1 MVRSTSTQRLY
12 RRTRGLRYDGSWLY
26 NRGNAARWH
35 ATYPLVS
42 FTSAAGS
49 DATRMDAARNRAKSR
64 KSKATF
70 DKRTR
75 DAMTALGTPYQ
86 FDDYHWQVRD
96 GARVVLDLWT
106 NNKGR
111 VAWRWP
117 DGGTIKG
124 SKADLCAAMSNRSL
138 KAPSDGGSNG

>member
-1 MVRSTSTQRLY
+1 MTVRGFTTAETLPDG
-12 RRTRGLRYDGSWLY
+12 TRHI
-26 NRGNAARWH
+26 RWFPSPPPP
-35 ATYPLVS
+35 AEDQ
-42 FTSAAGS
+42 GS

-117 DGGTIKG
+117 DGGTIDRK
-124 SKADLCAAMSNRSL
+124 STRLNSSH
-138 KAPSDGGSNG
+138 